1 VRPSVDFE
9 GFFILKTMA
18 VVYRHRRLDTNQVFY
33 VGIGKSE
40 KRAYS
45 NNGRNYYWK
54 NITKKTKYNVEIIST
69 NISWEDAC
77 ELESFLISQYG
88 RRELNSGSL
97 VNMTDGGEGSIGRII
112 KESTKDIWKKQRFG
126 KKLEEAHRQ
135 NIKNNHA
142 SKKEGF
148 VSPLKGRPK
157 ECHPFFNKNFTEQH
171 IKNISSS
178 RINREVAVLEKNP
191 NSKKVINIKTLEIID
206 CAKTLSKILS
216 IDYQK
221 LCKQLRGEQ
230 KKKIDWCYL
239 KNYKIEEND

>member
-1 VRPSVDFE
+1 
-9 GFFILKTMA
+9 MA
-18 VVYRHRRLDTNQVFY
+18 VVYRHRRLDTNQIFY
-33 VGIGKSE
+33 IGIGKSE

-45 NNGRNYYWK
+45 NTGRNYHWK
-54 NITKKTKYNVEIIST
+54 NITKITKYSVDIIFT

-77 ELESFLISQYG
+77 ELESFLISEYG
-88 RRELNSGSL
+88 RRDLNSGSL
-97 VNMTDGGEGSIGRII
+97 VNMTDGGDGSIGRII

-126 KKLEEAHRQ
+126 KNLKESHRQ

-148 VSPLKGRPK
+148 ISPLKGRPK
-157 ECHPFFNKNFTEQH
+157 ESHHFFNKNLTEQH
-171 IKNISSS
+171 VKNISTS
-178 RINREVAVLEKNP
+178 RISGEVSVLEKNP